1 MSLWLAILL
10 LVIGFALLIWGA
22 DFFVDG
28 ASRVAARL
36 KIPQIVIGLTIVA
49 FGTSAPEAAVSI
61 SAGLKGSADLAVSN
75 VVGSNI
81 LNIGII
87 LGISALITPLA
98 VQKGTRKFEMPYVMI
113 ITIILMLLGMFD
125 GKLGW
130 VDGLILW
137 AGMILFLVY
146 LLNVAKKGKAEAQDE
161 DQDEKKK
168 KAPLIWLIVK
178 ILIGGV
184 AIVFGSDFAVDG
196 ATAIATSVGWSE
208 RLIGLTIV
216 SLGTSLPELVTS
228 VIAAIKKNAD
238 IAIGNIVGSN
248 IFNILFV
255 LGTTALITP
264 VAYTEAFIIDNIVAF
279 VIAALLLVLVL
290 NKDCKLKR
298 VGGGI
303 LLASYVIYF
312 VYLMINPFGYGV

>member
-10 LVIGFALLIWGA
+10 LVAGFALLIWGA

-28 ASRVAARL
+28 ASRVAERL

-75 VVGSNI
+75 VMGSNI
-81 LNIGII
+81 LNVLVI
-87 LGISALITPLA
+87 LGISAAITPLA
-98 VQKGTRKFEMPYVMI
+98 VQKTTKWIEIPYVMM
-113 ITIILMLLGMFD
+113 ITLLMMGLGMFD
-125 GKLGW
+125 GKIGW
-130 VDGLILW
+130 VDGIILW
-137 AGMILFLVY
+137 VGMIAFLVY
-146 LLNVAKKGKAEAQDE
+146 LLQIAKKGRNQAEE
-161 DQDEKKK
+161 EKEPEKK
-168 KAPLIWLIVK
+168 KAPVIWLIAK
-178 ILIGGV
+178 IIIGGV
-184 AIVFGSDFAVDG
+184 AIVLGSDFAVDG
-196 ATAIATSVGWSE
+196 ATAIATSMGWSE

-216 SLGTSLPELVTS
+216 ALGTSLPELVTS
-228 VIAAIKKNAD
+228 AIAAIKKKAD

-279 VIAALLLVLVL
+279 AAVLLLFLFIL

-298 VGGGI
+298 WGGAV
-303 LLASYVIYF
+303 LLTGYVVYF
-312 VYLMINPFGYGV
+312 VYLMINPFQYGV

>member
-98 VQKGTRKFEMPYVMI
+98 VQKATRKYEMPYVMI
-113 ITIILMLLGMFD
+113 VTIILMLLGMFD

-146 LLNVAKKGKAEAQDE
+146 LLNIAKKGKNEEQE
-161 DQDEKKK
+161 EEQNEKKK
-168 KAPLIWLIVK
+168 KAPLIWLIGK

>member
-1 MSLWLAILL
+1 MSLGIAIVL
-10 LVIGFALLIWGA
+10 LVAGFALLIWGA

-28 ASRVAARL
+28 ASRVAERM

-81 LNIGII
+81 LNIFII
-87 LGISALITPLA
+87 LGLAAIITPLA
-98 VQKGTRKFEMPYVMI
+98 VQKNTRAIEMPYVI
-113 ITIILMLLGMFD
+113 ITTVLMMLLGVFD
-125 GKLGW
+125 GTIGL
-130 VDGLILW
+130 VDGIILW

-146 LLNVAKKGKAEAQDE
+146 LIRTALKGKNEAVAEE
-161 DQDEKKK
+161 NESSKK
-168 KAPLIWLIVK
+168 KAPIIWLILK
-178 ILIGGV
+178 ILIGGA
-184 AIVFGSDFAVDG
+184 AIVLGSDFAVDG
-196 ATAIATSVGWSE
+196 ATAIATSMGWSE

-216 SLGTSLPELVTS
+216 ALGTSLPELVTS
-228 VIAAIKKNAD
+228 VIAAIKKKAD

-248 IFNILFV
+248 IFNVLFV

-264 VAYTEAFIIDNIVAF
+264 VQYQKAFVVDNIVAA
-279 VIAALLLVLVL
+279 VAALLLFLFVL

-298 VGGGI
+298 WGGAV
-303 LLASYVIYF
+303 LLGAYVVYF

>member
-98 VQKGTRKFEMPYVMI
+98 VQKATRKFEMPYVMI
-113 ITIILMLLGMFD
+113 VTIILMLLGMFD

-130 VDGLILW
+130 IDGLILW

-146 LLNVAKKGKAEAQDE
+146 LLNIAKKGKNDE
-161 DQDEKKK
+161 QEEGQDEKKK
-168 KAPLIWLIVK
+168 KAPLIWLIAK
-178 ILIGGV
+178 ILIGGG
-184 AIVFGSDFAVDG
+184 AIVLGSDFAVDG

-216 SLGTSLPELVTS
+216 ALGTSLPEMVTS
-228 VIAAIKKNAD
+228 VVAAIKKNAD

-248 IFNILFV
+248 IFNLLFV

-279 VIAALLLVLVL
+279 VIAVLLWVLVL
-290 NKDCKLKR
+290 NRDCKLKR
-298 VGGGI
+298 VGGAI
-303 LLASYVIYF
+303 LLVSYVIYF
-312 VYLMINPFGYGV
+312 IYLMINPFGYGV

>member
-98 VQKGTRKFEMPYVMI
+98 VQKATRKYEMPYVMI
-113 ITIILMLLGMFD
+113 VTIILMLLGMFD

-146 LLNVAKKGKAEAQDE
+146 LLNIAKKGKNEEQE
-161 DQDEKKK
+161 EEQNEKKK
-168 KAPLIWLIVK
+168 KAPLIWLIGK

-184 AIVFGSDFAVDG
+184 AIVLGSDFAVDG

-216 SLGTSLPELVTS
+216 ALGTSLPELVTS
-228 VIAAIKKNAD
+228 VVAAIKKNAD

-255 LGTTALITP
+255 LGTTALLTP
-264 VAYTEAFIIDNIVAF
+264 VAYTEAFIIDNIVAL
-279 VIAALLLVLVL
+279 VIAVLLWVLVL

-298 VGGGI
+298 IGGGI
-303 LLASYVIYF
+303 LLVSYVIYF

>member
-1 MSLWLAILL
+1 MSLLVAILL
-10 LVIGFALLIWGA
+10 LVAGFALLIWGA

-28 ASRVAARL
+28 ASRVAERM

-81 LNIGII
+81 LNIFII
-87 LGISALITPLA
+87 LGLAAIITPLA
-98 VQKGTRKFEMPYVMI
+98 VQKNTRAIEMPYVI
-113 ITIILMLLGMFD
+113 ITTVLMMLLGVFD
-125 GKLGW
+125 GTIGL
-130 VDGLILW
+130 VDGIILW

-146 LLNVAKKGKAEAQDE
+146 LIRTALKGKNEAVAEE
-161 DQDEKKK
+161 NESSKK
-168 KAPLIWLIVK
+168 KAPIIWLILK
-178 ILIGGV
+178 ILIGGA
-184 AIVFGSDFAVDG
+184 AIVLGSDFAVDG
-196 ATAIATSVGWSE
+196 ATAIATSMGWSE

-216 SLGTSLPELVTS
+216 ALGTSLPELVTS
-228 VIAAIKKNAD
+228 VIAACKKKAD
-238 IAIGNIVGSN
+238 IAIGNVVGSN

-264 VAYTEAFIIDNIVAF
+264 VTYQKAFVVDNIVAA
-279 VIAALLLVLVL
+279 VAALFLFLFVL

-298 VGGGI
+298 WGGAI
-303 LLASYVIYF
+303 LLGTYVLYF
-312 VYLMINPFGYGV
+312 VYLMVNPFGYGV

>member
-113 ITIILMLLGMFD
+113 VTVILMLLGMFD

-161 DQDEKKK
+161 EQDEKKK

-178 ILIGGV
+178 IIIGGV

-264 VAYTEAFIIDNIVAF
+264 VAYTEAFIIDNIVAL
-279 VIAALLLVLVL
+279 VIAVLLWVLVL

>member
-98 VQKGTRKFEMPYVMI
+98 VQKATRKYEMPYVMI
-113 ITIILMLLGMFD
+113 VTIILMLLGMFD

-146 LLNVAKKGKAEAQDE
+146 LLNIAKKGKNEEQE
-161 DQDEKKK
+161 EEQNEKKK
-168 KAPLIWLIVK
+168 KAPLIWLIAK

-184 AIVFGSDFAVDG
+184 AIVLGSDFAVDG

-216 SLGTSLPELVTS
+216 ALGTSLPELVTS
-228 VIAAIKKNAD
+228 VVAAMKKNAD

-255 LGTTALITP
+255 LGTTALLTP
-264 VAYTEAFIIDNIVAF
+264 VAYTEAFIIDNIVAL
-279 VIAALLLVLVL
+279 VIAVLLWVLVL

-298 VGGGI
+298 IGGGI
-303 LLASYVIYF
+303 LLVSYVIYF

>member
-98 VQKGTRKFEMPYVMI
+98 VQKATRKFEMPYVMI
-113 ITIILMLLGMFD
+113 VTIILMLLGMFD

-146 LLNVAKKGKAEAQDE
+146 LLNIAKKGKNEEQE
-161 DQDEKKK
+161 EEQNEKKK
-168 KAPLIWLIVK
+168 KAPLIWLILK
-178 ILIGGV
+178 IIIGGV
-184 AIVFGSDFAVDG
+184 AIVLGSDFAVDG

-216 SLGTSLPELVTS
+216 ALGTSLPELVTS
-228 VIAAIKKNAD
+228 VVAAIKKNAD

-264 VAYTEAFIIDNIVAF
+264 VAYTEAFIIDNIVAL
-279 VIAALLLVLVL
+279 VIAVLLWVLVL

-298 VGGGI
+298 IGGGI
-303 LLASYVIYF
+303 LLVSYVIYF

>member
-1 MSLWLAILL
+1 MNLWLAILL

-98 VQKGTRKFEMPYVMI
+98 VQKGTRKLEMPYVMI

-146 LLNVAKKGKAEAQDE
+146 LLNVAKKGKTETQE
-161 DQDEKKK
+161 EEQDEKKK
-168 KAPLIWLIVK
+168 KAPLIWLIAK
-178 ILIGGV
+178 ILIGGA
-184 AIVFGSDFAVDG
+184 AIVLGSDFAVDG

-312 VYLMINPFGYGV
+312 VYLVINPFGYGV

>member
-98 VQKGTRKFEMPYVMI
+98 VQKATRKYEMPYVMI
-113 ITIILMLLGMFD
+113 VTIILMLLGMFD

-146 LLNVAKKGKAEAQDE
+146 LLNIAKKGKNEEQE
-161 DQDEKKK
+161 EEQNEKKK
-168 KAPLIWLIVK
+168 KAPLIWLIAK
-178 ILIGGV
+178 ILIGGA
-184 AIVFGSDFAVDG
+184 AIVLGSDFAVDG

-216 SLGTSLPELVTS
+216 ALGTSLPELVTS
-228 VIAAIKKNAD
+228 VVAAMKKNAD

-264 VAYTEAFIIDNIVAF
+264 VAYTEAFIIDNVVAL
-279 VIAALLLVLVL
+279 VIAVLLWVLVL

-298 VGGGI
+298 IGGGI
-303 LLASYVIYF
+303 LLVSYVIYF

>member
-1 MSLWLAILL
+1 MSLLVAILL
-10 LVIGFALLIWGA
+10 LVAGFALLIWGA

-28 ASRVAARL
+28 ASRVADRM

-98 VQKGTRKFEMPYVMI
+98 VQKSTRKFEMPYVI
-113 ITIILMLLGMFD
+113 ITTILLMVLGMFD

-146 LLNVAKKGKAEAQDE
+146 LLNVAKKGKSEATEEPDTG
-161 DQDEKKK
+161 KK
-168 KAPLIWLIVK
+168 KAPVIWLILK
-178 ILIGGV
+178 ILFGGA
-184 AIVFGSDFAVDG
+184 AIVLGSDFAVDG
-196 ATAIATSVGWSE
+196 ATAIATSMGWSE

-216 SLGTSLPELVTS
+216 ALGTSLPELVTS

-264 VAYTEAFIIDNIVAF
+264 VAYQEAFIVDNIVA
-279 VIAALLLVLVL
+279 VIAAVLLFLFVL

-298 VGGGI
+298 WGGAV
-303 LLASYVIYF
+303 LLAAYVVYF
-312 VYLMINPFGYGV
+312 IYLMINPFGYGV

>member
-1 MSLWLAILL
+1 MSLWLAIVL
-10 LVIGFALLIWGA
+10 LVAGFALLIWGA

-28 ASRVAARL
+28 ASKVAERL

-61 SAGLKGSADLAVSN
+61 SAGLQGSADLAVSN

-81 LNIGII
+81 LNIFII

-98 VQKGTRKFEMPYVMI
+98 VQKATRKYEIPYVMI
-113 ITIILMLLGMFD
+113 VTILLMLLGMFD

-130 VDGLILW
+130 VDGIILW
-137 AGMILFLVY
+137 VGMIAFLIY
-146 LLNVAKKGKAEAQDE
+146 LLNIAKNGKNEAEENESDTNS
-161 DQDEKKK
+161 KKQ
-168 KAPLIWLIVK
+168 PVIWLIAK
-178 ILIGGV
+178 ILIGGA
-184 AIVFGSDFAVDG
+184 AIVWGSDLAVDG
-196 ATAIATSVGWSE
+196 ATAIATSMNWSE

-216 SLGTSLPELVTS
+216 ALGTSLPELVTS
-228 VIAAIKKNAD
+228 VIAAIKKKAD

-248 IFNILFV
+248 IFNVLFV

-264 VAYTEAFIIDNIVAF
+264 VAYTEAFIIDNVVAF
-279 VIAALLLVLVL
+279 VAALLLFVFVV

-298 VGGGI
+298 WGGGI
-303 LLASYVIYF
+303 LLAAYVVYF

>member
-98 VQKGTRKFEMPYVMI
+98 VQKATRKFEMPYVMI
-113 ITIILMLLGMFD
+113 VTIILMLLGMFD

-146 LLNVAKKGKAEAQDE
+146 LLNIAKKGKNEEQE
-161 DQDEKKK
+161 EEQNEKKK
-168 KAPLIWLIVK
+168 KAPLIWLIAK

-184 AIVFGSDFAVDG
+184 AIVLGSDFAVDG

-216 SLGTSLPELVTS
+216 ALGTSLPELVTS
-228 VIAAIKKNAD
+228 VVAAIKKNAD

-255 LGTTALITP
+255 LGTTALLTP
-264 VAYTEAFIIDNIVAF
+264 VAYTEAFIIDNIVAL
-279 VIAALLLVLVL
+279 VIAVLLWVLVL

-298 VGGGI
+298 IGGGI
-303 LLASYVIYF
+303 LLVSYVIYF

>member
-98 VQKGTRKFEMPYVMI
+98 VQKATRKFEMPYVMI
-113 ITIILMLLGMFD
+113 VTIILMLLGMFD

-146 LLNVAKKGKAEAQDE
+146 LLNIAKKGKN
-161 DQDEKKK
+161 DQQEEEQNEKKK
-168 KAPLIWLIVK
+168 KAPLIWLIAK

-184 AIVFGSDFAVDG
+184 AIVLGSDFAVDG

-216 SLGTSLPELVTS
+216 ALGTSLPELVTS
-228 VIAAIKKNAD
+228 VVAAMKKNAD

-255 LGTTALITP
+255 LGTTALLTP
-264 VAYTEAFIIDNIVAF
+264 VAYTEAFIIDNIVAL
-279 VIAALLLVLVL
+279 VIAVLLWVLVL

-298 VGGGI
+298 MGGGI

-312 VYLMINPFGYGV
+312 VYLIVNPFGYGV

>member
-113 ITIILMLLGMFD
+113 VTVILMLLGMFD

-161 DQDEKKK
+161 EQDEKKK

-178 ILIGGV
+178 IIIGGV

-248 IFNILFV
+248 IFNVLFV

-264 VAYTEAFIIDNIVAF
+264 VAYTEAFIIDNIVAL
-279 VIAALLLVLVL
+279 VIAVLLWVLVL

>member
-1 MSLWLAILL
+1 MSLLLAIVL
-10 LVIGFALLIWGA
+10 LVAGFALLIWGA

-28 ASRVAARL
+28 ASRVAERM

-81 LNIGII
+81 LNILII
-87 LGISALITPLA
+87 LGLASVITPLA
-98 VQKGTRKFEMPYVMI
+98 VQKNTRAIEMPYV
-113 ITIILMLLGMFD
+113 ILTTVLMMLLGVFD

-130 VDGLILW
+130 IDGLILW

-146 LLNVAKKGKAEAQDE
+146 LIRTALKGKNAAAQAAEPE
-161 DQDEKKK
+161 KK
-168 KAPLIWLIVK
+168 KAPIIWLITK
-178 ILIGGV
+178 ILFGGA
-184 AIVFGSDFAVDG
+184 AIVLGSDFAVDG
-196 ATAIATSVGWSE
+196 ATAIATSMGWSE

-216 SLGTSLPELVTS
+216 ALGTSLPELVTS
-228 VIAAIKKNAD
+228 VIAACKKKAD
-238 IAIGNIVGSN
+238 IAIGNVVGSN
-248 IFNILFV
+248 IFNVLFV

-264 VAYTEAFIIDNIVAF
+264 VSYQKAFVVDNIVAA
-279 VIAALLLVLVL
+279 VAALLLFLFVL

-298 VGGGI
+298 WGGAV
-303 LLASYVIYF
+303 LLGAYVVYF

>member
-87 LGISALITPLA
+87 LGVSALITPLA

-113 ITIILMLLGMFD
+113 VTVILMLLGMFD

-146 LLNVAKKGKAEAQDE
+146 LLNVAKKGKAEVQE
-161 DQDEKKK
+161 EEQNEKKK
-168 KAPLIWLIVK
+168 KAPLIWLIAK

-290 NKDCKLKR
+290 NKNCKLKR

>member
-87 LGISALITPLA
+87 LGVSALITPLA

-113 ITIILMLLGMFD
+113 VTIILMLLGMFD

-137 AGMILFLVY
+137 AGMILFLIY
-146 LLNVAKKGKAEAQDE
+146 LLNVAKKGKAEVQE
-161 DQDEKKK
+161 EEQNEKKK
-168 KAPLIWLIVK
+168 KAPLIWLIAK
-178 ILIGGV
+178 IIIGGV

-312 VYLMINPFGYGV
+312 VYLIINPFGYGV

>member
-1 MSLWLAILL
+1 MSLGLAILL
-10 LVIGFALLIWGA
+10 LIIGFVLLIWGA

-28 ASRVAARL
+28 ASKVADRM

-113 ITIILMLLGMFD
+113 TTILLMLLGMFD

-146 LLNVAKKGKAEAQDE
+146 LLNVAKKGKSETTQE
-161 DQDEKKK
+161 PENGKK
-168 KAPLIWLIVK
+168 KAPVPWLILK
-178 ILIGGV
+178 ILLGGA

-196 ATAIATSVGWSE
+196 ATAIATSMGWSE

-216 SLGTSLPELVTS
+216 ALGTSLPELVTS

-264 VAYTEAFIIDNIVAF
+264 VTYTEAFIIDNIVAF
-279 VIAALLLVLVL
+279 IAALMLFVFVL

-298 VGGGI
+298 WAGGV
-303 LLASYVIYF
+303 LLASYAVYF

>member
-98 VQKGTRKFEMPYVMI
+98 VQKATRKYEMPYVMI
-113 ITIILMLLGMFD
+113 VTIILMLLGMFD

-146 LLNVAKKGKAEAQDE
+146 LLNIAKKGKNEEQE
-161 DQDEKKK
+161 EEQNEKKK
-168 KAPLIWLIVK
+168 KAPLIWLILK
-178 ILIGGV
+178 IIIGGA
-184 AIVFGSDFAVDG
+184 AIVLGSDFAVDG

-216 SLGTSLPELVTS
+216 ALGTSLPELVTS
-228 VIAAIKKNAD
+228 VVAAMKKNAD

-264 VAYTEAFIIDNIVAF
+264 VAYTEAFIIDNIVAL
-279 VIAALLLVLVL
+279 VIAVLLWVLVL

>member
-1 MSLWLAILL
+1 MSLGLAILF
-10 LVIGFALLIWGA
+10 LVAGFALLIWGA

-28 ASRVAARL
+28 ASKIADRM
-36 KIPQIVIGLTIVA
+36 KIPQLVIGLTIVA
-49 FGTSAPEAAVSI
+49 LGTSAPEAAVSI

-98 VQKGTRKFEMPYVMI
+98 VQKCTIKYEMPYVMI
-113 ITIILMLLGMFD
+113 TSLLLLGLGMFD

-130 VDGLILW
+130 VDGIILW
-137 AGMILFLVY
+137 IGMILFLVY
-146 LLNVAKKGKAEAQDE
+146 LLWLAKKGTEAPAEEPEPD
-161 DQDEKKK
+161 KK
-168 KAPLIWLIVK
+168 KAPVIWLIVK
-178 ILIGGV
+178 ILFGGA
-184 AIVFGSDFAVDG
+184 AIVWGSNLAVDG

-216 SLGTSLPELVTS
+216 ALGTSLPELVTS
-228 VIAAIKKNAD
+228 VIAAIKKKAD
-238 IAIGNIVGSN
+238 IAVGNIVGSN

-264 VAYTEAFIIDNIVAF
+264 VAYVEAFIIDNIIVF
-279 VIAALLLVLVL
+279 VIALLLLILVL
-290 NKDCKLKR
+290 NKKNELKR
-298 VGGGI
+298 WGGAV
-303 LLASYVIYF
+303 LLGFYIIYF
-312 VYLMINPFGYGV
+312 VYLMINPFGYGA

>member
-87 LGISALITPLA
+87 LGVSALITPLA

-113 ITIILMLLGMFD
+113 VTVILMLLGMFD

-161 DQDEKKK
+161 EQDEKKK

-178 ILIGGV
+178 IIIGGV

>member
-1 MSLWLAILL
+1 MWLSILL
-10 LVIGFALLIWGA
+10 LVAGFALLIWGA

-28 ASRVAARL
+28 ASKVADRM

-61 SAGLKGSADLAVSN
+61 SAGIKGSADLAVSN

-81 LNIGII
+81 MNIGVI
-87 LGISALITPLA
+87 LGISGLITALA
-98 VQKGTRKFEMPYVMI
+98 VQKNTRNIEIPYVMI
-113 ITIILMLLGMFD
+113 MTVVMMLLGMFD

-137 AGMILFLVY
+137 AGMIAFLVY
-146 LLNVAKKGKAEAQDE
+146 LLNVAKKGRAEAGE
-161 DQDEKKK
+161 ETEEEGKK
-168 KAPLIWLIVK
+168 KAPVIWLIAK

-196 ATAIATSVGWSE
+196 ATQIATSMGWSE

-216 SLGTSLPELVTS
+216 ALGTSLPELVTS
-228 VIAAIKKNAD
+228 VIAAIKKKAD

-248 IFNILFV
+248 VFNILFV
-255 LGTTALITP
+255 LSTTALITP
-264 VAYTEAFIIDNIVAF
+264 VTYIPAFTVDNIVAF
-279 VIAALLLVLVL
+279 VFALLLFLFVL

-298 VGGGI
+298 WGGAV
-303 LLASYVIYF
+303 LLVSYGVYF
-312 VYLMINPFGYGV
+312 VYLLVNPFGF

>member
-98 VQKGTRKFEMPYVMI
+98 VQKSTRKYEMPYVMNV
-113 ITIILMLLGMFD
+113 TIILMLLGMFD

-146 LLNVAKKGKAEAQDE
+146 LLNIAKKGKNEEQE
-161 DQDEKKK
+161 EEQNEKRK
-168 KAPLIWLIVK
+168 KAPLIWLILK
-178 ILIGGV
+178 ILIGGA
-184 AIVFGSDFAVDG
+184 AIVLGSDFAVDG

-216 SLGTSLPELVTS
+216 ALGTSLPELVTS
-228 VIAAIKKNAD
+228 VVAAMKKNAD

-279 VIAALLLVLVL
+279 VIAALLWVLVL
-290 NKDCKLKR
+290 NKDCNLKR
-298 VGGGI
+298 IGGGI
-303 LLASYVIYF
+303 LLVSYVIYF
-312 VYLMINPFGYGV
+312 VYLIINPFGYGV

>member
-1 MSLWLAILL
+1 
-10 LVIGFALLIWGA
+10 
-22 DFFVDG
+22 
-28 ASRVAARL
+28 
-36 KIPQIVIGLTIVA
+36 
-49 FGTSAPEAAVSI
+49 
-61 SAGLKGSADLAVSN
+61 
-75 VVGSNI
+75 VGSNI
-81 LNIGII
+81 LNILII
-87 LGISALITPLA
+87 LGLASVITPLA
-98 VQKGTRKFEMPYVMI
+98 VQKNTRAIEMPFVIFTTVLM
-113 ITIILMLLGMFD
+113 MLLGVFD

-146 LLNVAKKGKAEAQDE
+146 LLNIAKKGKNEEQE
-161 DQDEKKK
+161 EEQNEKKK
-168 KAPLIWLIVK
+168 KAPLIWLIGK

-184 AIVFGSDFAVDG
+184 AIVLGSDFAVDG

-216 SLGTSLPELVTS
+216 ALGTSLPELVTS
-228 VIAAIKKNAD
+228 VVAAMKKNAD

-264 VAYTEAFIIDNIVAF
+264 VAYTEAFIIDNVVAL
-279 VIAALLLVLVL
+279 VIAVLLWVLVL

-298 VGGGI
+298 IGGGI
-303 LLASYVIYF
+303 LLVSYVIYF

>member
-98 VQKGTRKFEMPYVMI
+98 VQKATRKFEMPYVMI
-113 ITIILMLLGMFD
+113 VTIILMLLGMFD

-130 VDGLILW
+130 IDGLILW

-146 LLNVAKKGKAEAQDE
+146 LLNIAKKGKNDE
-161 DQDEKKK
+161 QEEGQDEKKK
-168 KAPLIWLIVK
+168 KAPLIWLIAK
-178 ILIGGV
+178 ILIGGG
-184 AIVFGSDFAVDG
+184 AIVLGSDFAVDG

-216 SLGTSLPELVTS
+216 ALGTSLPELVTS
-228 VIAAIKKNAD
+228 VVAAMKKNAD

-248 IFNILFV
+248 IFNLLFV

-279 VIAALLLVLVL
+279 VIAVLLWVLVL
-290 NKDCKLKR
+290 NRDCKLKR
-298 VGGGI
+298 VGGAI
-303 LLASYVIYF
+303 LLVSYVIYF
-312 VYLMINPFGYGV
+312 IYLMINPFGYGV

>member
-98 VQKGTRKFEMPYVMI
+98 VQKSTRRYEMPYVMI
-113 ITIILMLLGMFD
+113 VTIILMLLGMFD

-146 LLNVAKKGKAEAQDE
+146 LLNIAKKGKNEEQE
-161 DQDEKKK
+161 EEQNEKKK
-168 KAPLIWLIVK
+168 KAPLIWLILK

-184 AIVFGSDFAVDG
+184 AIVLGSDFAVDG

-216 SLGTSLPELVTS
+216 ALGTSLPELVTS
-228 VIAAIKKNAD
+228 VVAAMKKNAD

-255 LGTTALITP
+255 LGTTALLTP
-264 VAYTEAFIIDNIVAF
+264 VAYAEAFIIDNIVAL
-279 VIAALLLVLVL
+279 VIAVLLWVLVL

-298 VGGGI
+298 IGGGI
-303 LLASYVIYF
+303 LLVSYVIYF

>member
-1 MSLWLAILL
+1 MNIWVAILL
-10 LVIGFALLIWGA
+10 LIAGFALLIWGA

-28 ASRVAARL
+28 ASKVADRM

-98 VQKGTRKFEMPYVMI
+98 VQKGTRKFEMPYVMVV
-113 ITIILMLLGMFD
+113 TVLLMLLGMFD

-130 VDGLILW
+130 VDGIILW

-146 LLNVAKKGKAEAQDE
+146 LLNVAKKGKNDAPAEEAEAG
-161 DQDEKKK
+161 KK
-168 KAPLIWLIVK
+168 KAPVIWLIAK
-178 ILIGGV
+178 ILLGGV
-184 AIVFGSDFAVDG
+184 AIVIGSDFAVDG
-196 ATAIATSVGWSE
+196 ATAIATTMGWSE

-216 SLGTSLPELVTS
+216 ALGTSLPELVTS

-248 IFNILFV
+248 IFNVLFV

-264 VAYTEAFIIDNIVAF
+264 VSYQSAFVVDNVVAF
-279 VIAALLLVLVL
+279 VFALLLFLFVL

-298 VGGGI
+298 WGGA
-303 LLASYVIYF
+303 LLLVTYVVYF

>member
-98 VQKGTRKFEMPYVMI
+98 VQKATRKYEMPYVMI
-113 ITIILMLLGMFD
+113 VTIILMLLGMFD

-146 LLNVAKKGKAEAQDE
+146 LLNIAKKGKNEEQE
-161 DQDEKKK
+161 EEQNEKKK
-168 KAPLIWLIVK
+168 KAPLIWLILK
-178 ILIGGV
+178 IIIGGG
-184 AIVFGSDFAVDG
+184 AIVLGSDFAVDG

-216 SLGTSLPELVTS
+216 ALGTSLPELVTS
-228 VIAAIKKNAD
+228 VVAAMKKNAD

-264 VAYTEAFIIDNIVAF
+264 VAYTEAFIIDNVVAL
-279 VIAALLLVLVL
+279 VIAVLLWVLVL

-298 VGGGI
+298 IGGGI
-303 LLASYVIYF
+303 LLVSYVIYF

>member
-87 LGISALITPLA
+87 LGVSALIIPLA

-113 ITIILMLLGMFD
+113 VTVILMLLGMFD

-161 DQDEKKK
+161 EQDEKKK

-178 ILIGGV
+178 IIIGGV

>member
-87 LGISALITPLA
+87 LGVSALITPLA

-113 ITIILMLLGMFD
+113 VTVILMLLGMFD

-130 VDGLILW
+130 GDGLILW

-161 DQDEKKK
+161 EQDEKKK

-178 ILIGGV
+178 IIIGGV

-303 LLASYVIYF
+303 LLVSYVIYF

>member
-87 LGISALITPLA
+87 LGVSALITPLA

-161 DQDEKKK
+161 EQDEKKK

-178 ILIGGV
+178 IIIGGV

>member
-1 MSLWLAILL
+1 MNLWLAILL

-75 VVGSNI
+75 VMGSNI

-137 AGMILFLVY
+137 ASMILFLVY
-146 LLNVAKKGKAEAQDE
+146 LLNVAKKGKAEAQE
-161 DQDEKKK
+161 EEQDEKKK
-168 KAPLIWLIVK
+168 KAPLIWLIAK
-178 ILIGGV
+178 ILIGGA

-279 VIAALLLVLVL
+279 VVAALLLVLVL

>member
-161 DQDEKKK
+161 EKDEKKK

-178 ILIGGV
+178 IIIGGV

-279 VIAALLLVLVL
+279 AIAALLLVLVL
-290 NKDCKLKR
+290 NRDCKLKR